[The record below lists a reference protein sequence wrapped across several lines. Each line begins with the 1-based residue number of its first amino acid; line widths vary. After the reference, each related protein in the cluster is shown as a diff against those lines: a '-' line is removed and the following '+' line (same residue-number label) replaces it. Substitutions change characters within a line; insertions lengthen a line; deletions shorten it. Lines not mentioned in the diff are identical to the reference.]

1 MPALIIQAKE
11 AVKDIFKDSLKA
23 SIEMY
28 KIMIPVII
36 AIKILQELELI
47 KYLAA
52 PLEPLMKLV
61 GLPAEM
67 GLVWA
72 TALLNNI
79 YTSVIVFASL
89 VKDTPMSAAQATV
102 LAVMILMA
110 HGLPVESSISRKAG
124 ARFLFQ
130 SLFRVVCALILGWIL
145 HMTYDNFD
153 LLQGPASIIFQPDS
167 QSAAKETLL
176 AWSLGKAKDL
186 SLVFLIIFGLM
197 GLLKIL
203 TKIGVTELLDRL
215 LRPLLGLMGIGPKA
229 SAITVIGLSL
239 GLAYGGGLIIS
250 EAMSGNV
257 DKKDVFYSISL
268 MGIAHSLIEDTL
280 LMVMIGGHFSGILW
294 ARLAF
299 SLLAVAMLV
308 RVTKRL
314 SERFCD
320 KYLWCEPGSK
330 QRSTA

>member
-1 MPALIIQAKE
+1 MPEAILQLAR
-11 AVKDIFKDSLKA
+11 AVKAVFKSSLRA

-36 AIKILQELELI
+36 VIKILQELDLI

-89 VKDTPMSAAQATV
+89 IKDTPVSAAQATI

-130 SLFRVVCALILGWIL
+130 SLFRVVCALILGWLL
-145 HMTYDNFD
+145 HLTYDNFN
-153 LLQGPASIIFQPDS
+153 LLQGPASIIFQPDA
-167 QSAAKETLL
+167 QTGTKETIL

-186 SLVFLIIFGLM
+186 SLVFLIIFSLM

-203 TKIGVTELLDRL
+203 TKIGVTGLLDKL
-215 LRPLLGLMGIGPKA
+215 LRPLLKIMGIGPKA

-299 SLLAVAMLV
+299 SMLAVAMLV
-308 RVTKRL
+308 KITRHL
-314 SERFCD
+314 PERFCD
-320 KYLWCEPGSK
+320 KYLWSEPKSR
-330 QRSTA
+330 QRSAA